1 MYRRYF
7 PITLFINR
15 VLDSSFQLIVLWLI
29 SHVLFSNEV
38 AGPLFH
44 GVDYF
49 TYATT
54 GVLFYSLSITIL
66 MNVGRALITEVREGT
81 LTSLLITPYK
91 IMHYY
96 FGAFIE
102 QFWRAIIEFFALFII
117 STFLGANLFSTS
129 LQKWGIGILFVSIV
143 SFCMSV
149 FLSNIMLMLRDTFI
163 SQNTLFILMFL
174 VSGVTFPREILPQWL
189 QIIGD
194 FIPMTQVLEVIR
206 ILNSPN
212 YSISKAYSVI
222 LIGIIS
228 SIFYFVIGILWY
240 RKTEQ
245 KIIGYIFE

>member
-1 MYRRYF
+1 
-7 PITLFINR
+7 
-15 VLDSSFQLIVLWLI
+15 
-29 SHVLFSNEV
+29 
-38 AGPLFH
+38 
-44 GVDYF
+44 
-49 TYATT
+49 
-54 GVLFYSLSITIL
+54 
-66 MNVGRALITEVREGT
+66 
-81 LTSLLITPYK
+81 
-91 IMHYY
+91 
-96 FGAFIE
+96 
-102 QFWRAIIEFFALFII
+102 
-117 STFLGANLFSTS
+117 
-129 LQKWGIGILFVSIV
+129 
-143 SFCMSV
+143 
-149 FLSNIMLMLRDTFI
+149 MLRDTFI

-194 FIPMTQVLEVIR
+194 FIPMTQVLEVVR